1 MAHQDLKEKC
11 SIIVEKIKTQLFE
24 NRQCIAAYLLG
35 SASHD
40 KLWEWSDIQIAVIL
54 DDGYRGKPCYTLLE
68 DGMCVVLNVYT
79 LTAFKEFTGT
89 MRADDFMWKAFSK
102 CTKIFSK
109 DLMLD
114 EWMEDAFY
122 VGDVDRQKEMLLG
135 FSGAVYYL
143 NKAEKN
149 FYVKENIANTIYFIP
164 MIAEN
169 IAWIE
174 IFKNREIPER
184 ELIPQ
189 AKRINPEIFKKVYEP
204 LFPEGSS
211 HAVPV
216 SPAVQAQTENSTGIL
231 PDLYHKKIKG
241 ILENCVSYLE
251 ENTRLV
257 YQPILSYMEK
267 HGNLEGFRYETRP
280 HGFGINYE
288 WLVRCGIAER
298 YGIPEKIPFLKQAE
312 RLGYQWKEPV

>member
-1 MAHQDLKEKC
+1 MEHHDWNERCSRIIETLK
-11 SIIVEKIKTQLFE
+11 SQLLK

-40 KLWEWSDIQIAVIL
+40 VLWEWSDIQIAVIL
-54 DDGYRGKPCYTLLE
+54 DDGYKGKRYYTLLE
-68 DGMCVVLNVYT
+68 EEMCVALNIYT
-79 LTAFKEFTGT
+79 LTSFKEFIGM

-102 CTKIFSK
+102 STKIFSK
-109 DLMLD
+109 DFLLD
-114 EWMEDAFY
+114 ELWEDAFY

-143 NKAEKN
+143 NKAGKN
-149 FYVKENIANTIYFIP
+149 FYIKKNPENAVYFIP

-189 AKRINPEIFKKVYEP
+189 GRKINPEVFEKIYDP
-204 LFPEGSS
+204 LFSGNIQG
-211 HAVPV
+211 H
-216 SPAVQAQTENSTGIL
+216 
-231 PDLYHKKIKG
+231 HKG
-241 ILENCVSYLE
+241 IQSILVHCVSYLE
-251 ENTRLV
+251 ENTKLI
-257 YQPILSYMEK
+257 YQPILSYLET

-288 WLVRCGIAER
+288 WLVRCGIAQR

-312 RLGYQWKEPV
+312 RLGYQLKNTV